1 MNIRLLLACLALCLT
16 QAVLPTPLD
25 TLQKPGEE
33 QVKEAVKKAE
43 LDASLAAED
52 AMRHG
57 HKAESRVSNNKD
69 SSEQADG
76 STDHVTAES
85 KSTSH
90 LRTYSSLDSEDD
102 DEKEG
107 TKRVKE
113 HRVNRKPR
121 GKMLG
126 LRGISNLR
134 GNSDDYKED
143 TRLEDRLAMEA
154 EEEKKYE
161 TGEGY
166 GTGGGAGGGGAGWD
180 DAGKG
185 VNWATN
191 IQRQDAAEKQS
202 IQAQVASESAHEL
215 DEIQRA
221 IAAESQS
228 SRGSASIGN
237 GGASVVGGAASPVQV
252 QGGMQ
257 PRITNPEGGA
267 REGQTIAFEGGQQK
281 SLSPSES
288 QESFQDISSPYFSH
302 RSSFGQ
308 SEISN
313 FIHQA
318 DKLSPSEMR
327 GATQANGVGM
337 GDIGARANQGLGGN
351 IGSFGSLEGAQQ
363 MGGQNEV
370 ASIQQSPMAER
381 FGGPIEAGAVGQEA
395 MGQASLGGGGGL
407 GESAISRMTEGTLGG
422 RTGDSMQ
429 GLQGIQSMQD
439 IQGVQGMQSMAPALT
454 EGQGQ
459 GGMLNENGGVSA
471 LQGQGMMG
479 GNLQGGIQSLLGG
492 GGGGLGGLQTTMGG
506 GSDIG
511 QQQMAFKKSTIAR
524 PSDFERSKTHQKDET
539 SNKRRTT
546 KLRHKITRGKDA
558 SRKKLLVGVQKT
570 SVKKSKTVKKHHS
583 RHPKTP

>member
-1 MNIRLLLACLALCLT
+1 
-16 QAVLPTPLD
+16 
-25 TLQKPGEE
+25 
-33 QVKEAVKKAE
+33 
-43 LDASLAAED
+43 
-52 AMRHG
+52 
-57 HKAESRVSNNKD
+57 
-69 SSEQADG
+69 
-76 STDHVTAES
+76 
-85 KSTSH
+85 
-90 LRTYSSLDSEDD
+90 
-102 DEKEG
+102 
-107 TKRVKE
+107 
-113 HRVNRKPR
+113 
-121 GKMLG
+121 
-126 LRGISNLR
+126 
-134 GNSDDYKED
+134 
-143 TRLEDRLAMEA
+143 
-154 EEEKKYE
+154 
-161 TGEGY
+161 
-166 GTGGGAGGGGAGWD
+166 
-180 DAGKG
+180 
-185 VNWATN
+185 
-191 IQRQDAAEKQS
+191 
-202 IQAQVASESAHEL
+202 
-215 DEIQRA
+215 
-221 IAAESQS
+221 
-228 SRGSASIGN
+228 
-237 GGASVVGGAASPVQV
+237 
-252 QGGMQ
+252 MQ

-363 MGGQNEV
+363 VGGQNEV

-439 IQGVQGMQSMAPALT
+439 IQGVQGMQSMTPALT

-546 KLRHKITRGKDA
+546 KLRHKINRGKDA

>member
-69 SSEQADG
+69 SSEQA
-76 STDHVTAES
+76 E
-85 KSTSH
+85 
-90 LRTYSSLDSEDD
+90 DSEDD

-126 LRGISNLR
+126 LRGIGNLR

-288 QESFQDISSPYFSH
+288 QE
-302 RSSFGQ
+302 
-308 SEISN
+308 ISN

-327 GATQANGVGM
+327 GATQPNGVGM

-351 IGSFGSLEGAQQ
+351 IGSFGGLEGAQQ
-363 MGGQNEV
+363 IGGQNEV

-395 MGQASLGGGGGL
+395 MGQASLGGGAGL

-479 GNLQGGIQSLLGG
+479 ANLQGGIQSILGG
-492 GGGGLGGLQTTMGG
+492 GGGGLGGLQTTMGA

-539 SNKRRTT
+539 SNKRRKT

-558 SRKKLLVGVQKT
+558 PRKKLLVGVHKT

-583 RHPKTP
+583 RHSKTP

>member
-69 SSEQADG
+69 SSEQA
-76 STDHVTAES
+76 E
-85 KSTSH
+85 
-90 LRTYSSLDSEDD
+90 DSEVD

-126 LRGISNLR
+126 LRGIGNLR

-351 IGSFGSLEGAQQ
+351 IGSFGGLEGAQQ

-479 GNLQGGIQSLLGG
+479 ANLQGGIQSILGG
-492 GGGGLGGLQTTMGG
+492 GGGGLGGLQTTMGA

-558 SRKKLLVGVQKT
+558 SRKKLLVGVHKT

-583 RHPKTP
+583 RHSKTP